1 MADDLEAAVVRIFAI
16 LQARGESI
24 GPILALLK
32 QEAELRDKVLR
43 KLLRTKPATEA
54 TWAEFQMAQGA
65 VAALNDLYLRI
76 DGLAHPAP
84 PQRKRP
90 PDSLVD

>member
-1 MADDLEAAVVRIFAI
+1 MADDLEAAVVRVFAI

-24 GPILALLK
+24 GPLLALIK
-32 QEAELRDKVLR
+32 QEAEVRDRVLR
-43 KLLRTKPATEA
+43 KMLRSRPATEA
-54 TWAEFQMAQGA
+54 TWGEFQMAQGA

-90 PDSLVD
+90 ADSLVD